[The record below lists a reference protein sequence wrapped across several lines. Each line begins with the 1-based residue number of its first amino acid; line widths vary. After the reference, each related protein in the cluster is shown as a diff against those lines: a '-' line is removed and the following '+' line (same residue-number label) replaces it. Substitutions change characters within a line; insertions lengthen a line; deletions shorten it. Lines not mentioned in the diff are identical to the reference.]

1 MKSKTKR
8 FDKNDA
14 IGIANSHSSPF
25 YMNVDHSRI
34 GLSIV
39 HMNMQLVVDLI
50 KPIMLGRNFVDSDSS
65 YLCIDLTPF
74 DAENMGV
81 SRRHALMEIQ
91 DNRLVVTDQQSSN
104 GTLVNSK
111 SIEPLVPFLIMQG
124 DLLTLGHLKVLVNL
138 LSVG

>member
-14 IGIANSHSSPF
+14 IGMASSSPF
-25 YMNVDHSRI
+25 YMNVGHSRI
-34 GLSIV
+34 GLIIV
-39 HMNMQLVVDLI
+39 HMNMQLVLDLS
-50 KPIMLGRNFVDSDSS
+50 KPILLGRNFSESS
-65 YLCIDLTPF
+65 TTHLCIDLTPF
-74 DAENMGV
+74 DAESMGV

-111 SIEPLVPFLIMQG
+111 TIEPLIPFLIMQG
-124 DLLTLGHLKVLVNL
+124 DLLTLGHMKIQVNL
-138 LSVG
+138 LSAG